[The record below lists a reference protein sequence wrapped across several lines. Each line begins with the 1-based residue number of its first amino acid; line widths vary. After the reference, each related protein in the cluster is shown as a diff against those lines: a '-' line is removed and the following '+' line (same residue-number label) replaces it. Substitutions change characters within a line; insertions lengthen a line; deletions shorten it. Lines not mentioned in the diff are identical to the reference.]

1 MSTKRNELERPVLG
15 YVVIAV
21 ALLTGLA
28 TANAFA
34 QHNTDVSVVKLQK
47 TDSTSSAKMTKS
59 RRQWILGVRADATQT
74 GYLVEHVQHPS
85 AASKAGLEVGDRILC
100 VNGQQ
105 VGYVGGQ
112 LISLARTLDLAG
124 NRNGYVQLLVQNRR
138 NQRLVVVG
146 AKLQRPLHLLGH

>member
-1 MSTKRNELERPVLG
+1 
-15 YVVIAV
+15 
-21 ALLTGLA
+21 
-28 TANAFA
+28 
-34 QHNTDVSVVKLQK
+34 
-47 TDSTSSAKMTKS
+47 MTKS

-85 AASKAGLEVGDRILC
+85 AASKAGLEAGDRILC